1 MCGRIVCLYI
11 LRYIYAGCKP
21 TNVNCSFRFS
31 SGFFLFFFLISCFL
45 APRGSSARGRCGHLS
60 VSKGIF
66 SGISH

>member
-31 SGFFLFFFLISCFL
+31 SGFFLFFFFNFL
-45 APRGSSARGRCGHLS
+45 FLGPPGQFCEGKVWAPLC
-60 VSKGIF
+60 K
-66 SGISH
+66 